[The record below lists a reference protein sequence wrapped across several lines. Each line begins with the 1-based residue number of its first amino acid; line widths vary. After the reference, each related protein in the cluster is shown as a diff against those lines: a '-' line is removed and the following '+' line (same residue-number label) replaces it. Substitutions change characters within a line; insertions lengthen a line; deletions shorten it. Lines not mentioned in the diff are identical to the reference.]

1 MVVNTTPNA
10 MNLAVFT
17 GTGFQQY
24 SEGLPS
30 ASLDHTCLY
39 RTGLGQNW
47 STTAS
52 IQSPVMTDEPWM
64 FEDVSV
70 TSMISD
76 FPFPLVF
83 GSSND
88 DAAKSPTMIRLCAQA
103 IVGFTKDEGVQ
114 PRRWWRRSLGV
125 GLSRGHLRV
134 RAPEPDLGARTGPLR
149 GPNSVE
155 SVDDLDLHLGLP
167 DNLIRDLDLLL
178 LLRLLSL
185 CESAWR

>member
-70 TSMISD
+70 TSIISD
-76 FPFPLVF
+76 FPLPLVF

-103 IVGFTKDEGVQ
+103 IVDSEGEG
-114 PRRWWRRSLGV
+114 PC
-125 GLSRGHLRV
+125 SRGDDGIAHLELAFRADTFV
-134 RAPEPDLGARTGPLR
+134 CGRQNPTLARAPVPSEVQMPSNPSTTWIFTLVFLTTSSGI
-149 GPNSVE
+149 SIFSSSFVF
-155 SVDDLDLHLGLP
+155 
-167 DNLIRDLDLLL
+167 
-178 LLRLLSL
+178 
-185 CESAWR
+185 SACV

>member
-1 MVVNTTPNA
+1 MVVNTTPKA

-76 FPFPLVF
+76 FPLPLVF

-103 IVGFTKDEGVQ
+103 IVGFRGRRSVQ
-114 PRRWWRRSLGV
+114 PRR
-125 GLSRGHLRV
+125 
-134 RAPEPDLGARTGPLR
+134 
-149 GPNSVE
+149 
-155 SVDDLDLHLGLP
+155 
-167 DNLIRDLDLLL
+167 
-178 LLRLLSL
+178 
-185 CESAWR
+185 